1 MAQCQITVTNC
12 LLTYF
17 SHAQTI
23 SGTSGERQME
33 EEEKRGGGNKPI
45 HVHPETVVETEVL
58 VT

>member
-1 MAQCQITVTNC
+1 
-12 LLTYF
+12 
-17 SHAQTI
+17 
-23 SGTSGERQME
+23 ME